1 MSKKGSRSVFAPLGA
16 SNHVSHERE
25 KNDYYATDPIALELL
40 LELERFSNNIWEP
53 AAGEGHLSNVLKN
66 KGYKVRESDLIQ
78 RLPHLEVLDFFEF
91 EGKWGGDI
99 ITNPPYRKAQ
109 EFVEKSLDVL
119 EEGGKLALF
128 LKVLFLEGKRRKEM
142 FKKHPPK
149 KVWVSSSRLKCAIN
163 GDFDSVGSS
172 ATAYA
177 WFIWEKGYQGE
188 TILDWFN

>member
-1 MSKKGSRSVFAPLGA
+1 MFAPLGS

-25 KNDYYATDPIALELL
+25 KNDYYATDPVALELL
-40 LELERFSNNIWEP
+40 LELESFSNNIWEP

-91 EGKWGGDI
+91 EGRWGGDI

-163 GDFDSVGSS
+163 GDFDSIGSS

-177 WFIWEKGYQGE
+177 WFIWEKGYQGD
-188 TILDWFN
+188 TIVDWFN